1 MLTQT
6 NEIAPPSAID
16 RATDGHLLPSPIVAV
31 VYGAG
36 EEADPILARLAD
48 RLQAR
53 GVGIV
58 GLVQRNPEVPG
69 RTRCNMEVEILPSG
83 ERLLISEDRGTG
95 ARGCRLDPGLLL
107 SALAHAR
114 ARLDAGADLLILN
127 RFGKLEAEGSGGR
140 DLIAAAV
147 AQAVPVV
154 VAVPWRN
161 IDAFRAFAGE
171 FASEIPLLA
180 FEAWALNLSISS
192 LVPPA
197 AALHD
202 PKKTAIARCEP
213 DDAMSFD
220 DALSRIAGAA
230 SPLGRELLPLAAAA
244 GRVLATQ
251 LRARDAA
258 PRHAVAAMDG
268 YAVLDAET
276 WAGMPMRLIG
286 EAFAGSPFAGCV
298 GTAEAVRIF
307 TGAAMPSGADRC
319 IMQEYA
325 RRDGNMVTFDDGYGP
340 GWHVRSAGSDFT
352 AGELLLPSGT
362 RLGPRATIAAAAADV
377 ALVTVARC
385 PKVAIIGTGDELA
398 APGSAHER
406 ADAIPESVTFGV
418 AAMAK
423 EAGAEVVSRRIGVDC
438 LSTLERLAD
447 EALASA
453 DVIIVTGGASV
464 GTRDFAKPMFAAAG
478 LELLFAKV
486 AIKPGQPVWLGRS
499 RGKWV
504 LGLPGNPTSAMVTA
518 RLFLLPLLARLQG
531 QAVTDVMRW
540 RRMPLA
546 GGLPKTGNRETFVRA
561 RWDEAGLVPLSNQ
574 QSGAQAALA
583 EADWLIRCPAG
594 YPEGTTGES
603 VTALAF

>member
-1 MLTQT
+1 M
-6 NEIAPPSAID
+6 D

-36 EEADPILARLAD
+36 EEADPVLAELAD

-69 RTRCNMEVEILPSG
+69 RTRCNMEVEILPNG

-95 ARGCRLDPGLLL
+95 ASGCRLDPGLLL

-114 ARLDAGADLLILN
+114 ALLDAGADLLILN

-171 FASEIPLLA
+171 FAFEIPLSA
-180 FEAWALNLSISS
+180 FEAWAMNLSISS
-192 LVPPA
+192 LVLPA
-197 AALHD
+197 ATLHSSM
-202 PKKTAIARCEP
+202 KAAIARREP

-220 DALSRIAGAA
+220 DALSRIAYAA
-230 SPLGRELLPLAAAA
+230 SPLGSETVAMAAAA
-244 GRVLATQ
+244 ERVLAEP
-251 LRARDAA
+251 LHARDAA

-268 YAVLDAET
+268 YAVVDAMT
-276 WAGMPMRLIG
+276 RAGMPRRVIG
-286 EAFAGSPFAGCV
+286 EAFAGSAFAGNV
-298 GTAEAVRIF
+298 GAGEAVRIF
-307 TGAAMPSGADRC
+307 TGAAMPTGADRC
-319 IMQEYA
+319 IMQEFA
-325 RRDGNMVTFDDGYGP
+325 RRVGDTVIFSDGYGP
-340 GWHVRSAGSDFT
+340 GWHVRGAGSDFA
-352 AGELLLPSGT
+352 AGALLLPAGA
-362 RLGPRATIAAAAADV
+362 RLGPRAMIAAAAADV
-377 ALVTVARC
+377 AAVTVARR
-385 PKVAIIGTGDELA
+385 PLVAIIGTGDELA
-398 APGSAHER
+398 APGSAHAR
-406 ADAIPESVTFGV
+406 ADAIPESVTYGV
-418 AAMAK
+418 AAMA
-423 EAGAEVVSRRIGVDC
+423 EAAGAQVVSRQIGADC

-464 GTRDFAKPMFAAAG
+464 GIRDFAKPMFAAAG

-531 QAVTDVMRW
+531 QAVADVTRW

-546 GGLPKTGNRETFVRA
+546 AGLPKTGTRETFVRA
-561 RWDEAGLVPLSNQ
+561 RWDDAGLVPLGNQ

-594 YPEGTTGES
+594 YPEGAAGDM
-603 VTALAF
+603 VTAVLF